1 MAERSHLGEFDL
13 AVSAGVEGQATKM
26 VRTWSLDPG
35 ELGIPTA
42 DLVSLVGGDAF
53 GNAQILRK
61 VLEGEEGAPR
71 DIAVLNAAA
80 GIVVAG
86 LAENLL
92 TGIAM
97 ASEAIDSGKALLVL
111 DRLISVS
118 QQLAPVS
125 STRKQGSE

>member
-1 MAERSHLGEFDL
+1 
-13 AVSAGVEGQATKM
+13 M

-42 DLVSLVGGDAF
+42 DLVSLAGGDAF

-97 ASEAIDSGKALLVL
+97 ARDAIDSGKALLVL

-125 STRKQGSE
+125 STRNQGSE